1 MVDYA
6 EKLLA
11 IAKSGKAIALAF
23 IRRDKKS
30 IVDEINNLIIH
41 AIELKQWVLKHY
53 EDNKYTQL
61 ATSNC
66 GDG

>member
-53 EDNKYTQL
+53 EDNK
-61 ATSNC
+61 
-66 GDG
+66 

>member
-23 IRRDKKS
+23 ICHDKKS

-41 AIELKQWVLKHY
+41 AIELKHWVLKNY
-53 EDNKYTQL
+53 EDNK
-61 ATSNC
+61 
-66 GDG
+66 